1 MHSAM
6 LQRLRG
12 ERAGWTLS
20 LLLSALFGFAL
31 AAPAWTQTPT
41 PEQLRML
48 QSLSPEQQRALA
60 EKYGLG
66 GIQGDGGQADRPLDQ
81 PVVSRPKLK
90 KDADDRWAD
99 PSVFQA
105 GTPRI
110 WGGDTVLLDLQL
122 GTINPPVTIPGE
134 DRQYPAQQPVQSSP
148 GSPYPGQTTQQS
160 AGTYQMPTGGI
171 YLLPDLQ
178 PQELQDLEKMRLR
191 VLAAN
196 PYRLDKLG
204 RLQIPGLSHAIPLAG
219 LTAEQ
224 ASERLRR
231 EPALQYLTATVSL
244 LSLDRIGVD
253 ALKPFGY
260 DLFSNVP
267 TTFAPA
273 TDIPVPAEY
282 AVGPGDAVKV
292 QLIGNVK
299 GNYTLVVGRNG
310 DINFPEVGP
319 VTVAGMPFN
328 ELKSLIEK
336 TVAEQMIGTRAVVA
350 LGELRSMQVLITG
363 EAEQPGSYTVSG
375 LSTITNALLAG
386 GGVKPIGSLRN
397 LQLKR
402 GGRLVATLDLYD
414 LLLKGDAS
422 NDVRLL
428 SGDVI
433 FIPPVGQTAGITGE
447 IRRPAIYEYKG
458 AATVWDLVQLS
469 GGLTAEA
476 APRLAKLD
484 RVDPGQGHVLIDV
497 DLGSPQ
503 GRAMKLKPG
512 DVLRVAAVRETVAD
526 SVMVAGH
533 VYRAGPA
540 QFRAGLRL
548 TDLLPGVDE
557 LKPNADLHY
566 VLIRR
571 ELPPDRR
578 VSVLSAD
585 IARAWAAPQSE
596 ANVVLAPR
604 DQIIV
609 FDMEATR
616 SALLGPVLADL
627 NRQATRE
634 RPSQVVNIGGNV
646 RMPGDYPLEPG
657 MRVADLVRAGGGLD
671 EAAFAADA
679 ELVRYEVINGESRR
693 TALVPVNLAAA
704 QAGDPAANISLQPF
718 DMLTIR
724 SVPQWSDQES
734 VTLQGEVRFPGRY
747 PIRRGETLSSV
758 LERAGGLT
766 DLAFAEG
773 VVFTRE
779 NLKEREAQQ
788 IAALTDRL
796 ERDMAAM
803 ALQASQVQAAGQG
816 GAQSL
821 SVGQS
826 LLAELRNTKPVGRL
840 AIDLPQL
847 MSSKPGSATD
857 ILLKDGDRLVVPR
870 RSQEVTV
877 LGEVQTATSH
887 LYQPGLSRSD
897 YVGLSGGTTQKADA
911 GRIYVVKANGQV
923 VATTQ
928 SRWFGGDGT
937 DIRPGDTIVVPVDT
951 ERLPPLP
958 MWSAVTTIIYNLA
971 VAVAAV
977 NSF

>member
-1 MHSAM
+1 M
-6 LQRLRG
+6 LRRVRR
-12 ERAGWTLS
+12 ETAGSTISSWMRVLGVV
-20 LLLSALFGFAL
+20 LIGLGL
-31 AAPAWTQTPT
+31 AGPLASQTPT
-41 PEQLRML
+41 AEQLRML
-48 QSLSPEQQRALA
+48 RSLSPEQQRALA
-60 EKYGLG
+60 EQYGLS
-66 GIQGDGGQADRPLDQ
+66 GIQGDGGQADRSLDQ
-81 PVVSRPKLK
+81 PATSRPKP
-90 KDADDRWAD
+90 DQSADDGWSDSAWSDTSMFRTG
-99 PSVFQA
+99 S
-105 GTPRI
+105 PRI
-110 WGGDTVLLDLQL
+110 RGGDTVLLDLQL
-122 GTINPPVTIPGE
+122 SVPSADGDSSAADQTYPDKSPREHGYRDRSNPANLASVL
-134 DRQYPAQQPVQSSP
+134 R
-148 GSPYPGQTTQQS
+148 
-160 AGTYQMPTGGI
+160 
-171 YLLPDLQ
+171 DLK
-178 PQELQDLEKMRLR
+178 PKELQELEQLRLR

-204 RLQIPGLSHAIPLAG
+204 RLQIPGLSQPIALAG

-244 LSLDRIGVD
+244 LSLERIGVD

-267 TTFAPA
+267 TTYAPA
-273 TDIPVPAEY
+273 TDIPVPPEY
-282 AVGPGDAVKV
+282 TVGPGDAVKV

-299 GNYTLVVGRNG
+299 ANYTLVVGRNG
-310 DINFPEVGP
+310 EIRFPDIGP
-319 VTVAGMPFN
+319 ISVTGMPFN
-328 ELKSLIEK
+328 ELQSLIEK
-336 TVAEQMIGTRAVVA
+336 TVADQMIGTRAVVGM
-350 LGELRSMQVLITG
+350 GELRSLRVLITG

-375 LSTITNALLAG
+375 LSTMTNALLVG

-397 LQLKR
+397 VQLKR
-402 GGRLVATLDLYD
+402 NGRLVATLDLYD

-422 NDVRLL
+422 KDARLL

-433 FIPPVGQTAGITGE
+433 FIPPVGKTAGIVGE

-458 AATVWDLVQLS
+458 AATAWDLVELS

-476 APRLAKLD
+476 APHLARID
-484 RVDPGQGHVLIDV
+484 RVDAEQGHVLLDV

-503 GRAMKLKPG
+503 GRATKLKPG

-526 SVMVAGH
+526 SVTVSGH
-533 VYRAGPA
+533 VYRPGPA
-540 QFRAGLRL
+540 QFRAGMRL
-548 TDLLPGVDE
+548 VDLLPGVDD

-566 VLIRR
+566 VMIRR
-571 ELPPDRR
+571 ESPQDRR
-578 VSVLSAD
+578 VTVLSAD
-585 IARAWAAPQSE
+585 IAKAWVEPRSE
-596 ANVVLAPR
+596 ANPVLTPR

-616 SALLGPVLADL
+616 SVLLDPVLADL
-627 NRQATRE
+627 NRQSTRE
-634 RPSQVVNIGGNV
+634 RPSQIVNIGGNV
-646 RMPGDYPLEPG
+646 RMPGDYPLEAG
-657 MRVADLVRAGGGLD
+657 MRIADLLRAGGGLD

-679 ELVRYEVINGESRR
+679 ELVRYEVIDGESRQ
-693 TALVPVNLAAA
+693 TALVQVNLAAA
-704 QAGDPAANISLQPF
+704 QAGDPESNIYLQPY
-718 DMLTIR
+718 DLLTIR
-724 SVPQWSDQES
+724 SVPQWSSQEA
-734 VTLQGEVRFPGRY
+734 VILQGEVRFPGRY
-747 PIRRGETLSSV
+747 PIRRGETLTSV
-758 LERAGGLT
+758 ISRAGGLT

-788 IAALTDRL
+788 IAALTSRL

-803 ALQASQVQAAGQG
+803 AVQRSQVDLQSSS
-816 GAQSL
+816 AQSL

-840 AIDLPQL
+840 AIDLPQVL
-847 MSSKPGSATD
+847 AAKPGSAAD

-897 YVGLSGGTTQKADA
+897 YVGMSGGTTQKADT

-923 VATTQ
+923 VASSK
-928 SRWFGGDGT
+928 SRWFGDAGK

>member
-1 MHSAM
+1 MAS
-6 LQRLRG
+6 LCIILLG
-12 ERAGWTLS
+12 LTLAGPVS
-20 LLLSALFGFAL
+20 S
-31 AAPAWTQTPT
+31 QTPT
-41 PEQLRML
+41 PDQLRML

-60 EKYGLG
+60 EQYGLSG
-66 GIQGDGGQADRPLDQ
+66 TQGDGGQADRSLNQ
-81 PVVSRPKLK
+81 PVISRPKADQ
-90 KDADDRWAD
+90 DADTRWSDSARSD
-99 PSVFQA
+99 TSLVQTGP
-105 GTPRI
+105 PRI
-110 WGGDTVLLDLQL
+110 RGGDTVLLDLQL
-122 GTINPPVTIPGE
+122 GSSIADIDTLDADKT
-134 DRQYPAQQPVQSSP
+134 YPDKPSEKNGQS
-148 GSPYPGQTTQQS
+148 YPRKAYS
-160 AGTYQMPTGGI
+160 
-171 YLLPDLQ
+171 LPDLQ
-178 PQELQDLEKMRLR
+178 PQELRDIGQLRLR
-191 VLAAN
+191 ALAAN

-204 RLQIPGLSHAIPLAG
+204 RLQIPGLSQSIPLAG

-224 ASERLRR
+224 ASERLRG

-244 LSLDRIGVD
+244 LSLERIGVE

-260 DLFSNVP
+260 DLFANVP
-267 TTFAPA
+267 TTYAPA
-273 TDIPVPAEY
+273 TDIPVPPEY
-282 AVGPGDAVKV
+282 TVGPGDAVKV

-299 GNYTLVVGRNG
+299 ANYTLVVGRNG
-310 DINFPEVGP
+310 EINFPELGP
-319 VTVAGMPFN
+319 VSVAGMPFN
-328 ELKSLIEK
+328 ELQSLIEK

-350 LGELRSMQVLITG
+350 LGELRSLRVLITG

-375 LSTITNALLAG
+375 LSTMTNALLVG

-397 LQLKR
+397 VQLKR
-402 GGRLVATLDLYD
+402 DGRVVATLDLYD

-422 NDVRLL
+422 KDARLL

-433 FIPPVGQTAGITGE
+433 FIPPVGNTAGITGE

-458 AATVWDLVQLS
+458 AATVWDLVGLS

-476 APRLAKLD
+476 APHLVTID
-484 RVDPGQGHVLIDV
+484 RVDAGQGHVLLNV
-497 DLGSPQ
+497 DLGSPH
-503 GRAMKLKPG
+503 GRAMKLQPG
-512 DVLRVAAVRETVAD
+512 DVLRVAAVRETMAD
-526 SVMVAGH
+526 SVTVRGH
-533 VYRAGPA
+533 VYRPGPA

-548 TDLLPGVDE
+548 TDLLPDVEE

-578 VSVLSAD
+578 VTVLSAD
-585 IARAWAAPQSE
+585 IAEAWAAPQSD

-616 SALLGPVLADL
+616 LALLDPVLADL
-627 NRQATRE
+627 NLQSSRK
-634 RPSQVVNIGGNV
+634 RPSQIVNIGGNV
-646 RMPGDYPLEPG
+646 RMPGDYPLEAG
-657 MRVADLVRAGGGLD
+657 MRVTDLVRAGGGLN

-679 ELVRYEVINGESRR
+679 ELVRYEVVDGESRR
-693 TALVPVNLAAA
+693 TELLPINLAAA
-704 QAGDPAANISLQPF
+704 QAGDIESNIMLQPF
-718 DMLTIR
+718 DVLTIR
-724 SVPQWSDQES
+724 SLPQWSDQEA
-734 VTLQGEVRFPGRY
+734 VVLQGEVRFPGRY
-747 PIRRGETLSSV
+747 PIRRGETLTSV
-758 LERAGGLT
+758 VDRAGGLT

-803 ALQASQVQAAGQG
+803 AVQSSQLQSPGQNS
-816 GAQSL
+816 AQSI

-840 AIDLPQL
+840 AIDLPQVL
-847 MSSKPGSATD
+847 ESKPGSATD

-877 LGEVQTATSH
+877 LGEVQTTTSH
-887 LYQPGLSRSD
+887 LYQSGLSRSD
-897 YVGLSGGTTQKADA
+897 YVAMSGGTTQKADT

-923 VATTQ
+923 VANSK
-928 SRWFGGDGT
+928 SRWFGDAGK

>member
-1 MHSAM
+1 M
-6 LQRLRG
+6 LR
-12 ERAGWTLS
+12 
-20 LLLSALFGFAL
+20 
-31 AAPAWTQTPT
+31 
-41 PEQLRML
+41 
-48 QSLSPEQQRALA
+48 SLSPEQQRALA
-60 EKYGLG
+60 EQYGLS
-66 GIQGDGGQADRPLDQ
+66 GIQGDGGQTDRPLDQ
-81 PVVSRPKLK
+81 PVTSRPKI
-90 KDADDRWAD
+90 DQGANDRWSDSAWSD
-99 PSVFQA
+99 TAMFQT
-105 GTPRI
+105 GSPRI
-110 WGGDTVLLDLQL
+110 RGGDTILLDLQL
-122 GTINPPVTIPGE
+122 GTLSADG
-134 DRQYPAQQPVQSSP
+134 ASSATEK
-148 GSPYPGQTTQQS
+148 PYPDKSSQKNGYPDKSFSGTLPANQTY
-160 AGTYQMPTGGI
+160 A
-171 YLLPDLQ
+171 LPDLQ
-178 PQELQDLEKMRLR
+178 PQDLQALEQLR
-191 VLAAN
+191 QRALAAN

-204 RLQIPGLSHAIPLAG
+204 RLQIPGLSQPIALAG
-219 LTAEQ
+219 LTADQ

-231 EPALQYLTATVSL
+231 EPALQYLTTTVSL
-244 LSLDRIGVD
+244 LSLERIGVD

-267 TTFAPA
+267 TTYAPA
-273 TDIPVPAEY
+273 TDIPVPPEY
-282 AVGPGDAVKV
+282 TVGPGDAVKV

-299 GNYTLVVGRNG
+299 ANYTLVVGRNG
-310 DINFPEVGP
+310 EIRFPELGP
-319 VTVAGMPFN
+319 ISVAGMPFN
-328 ELKSLIEK
+328 ELQSLIEK
-336 TVAEQMIGTRAVVA
+336 TVADQMIGTRAVVG
-350 LGELRSMQVLITG
+350 LGELRSLRVLITG
-363 EAEQPGSYTVSG
+363 EAERPGSYTVSG
-375 LSTITNALLAG
+375 LSTMTNALLVS

-397 LQLKR
+397 VQLKR

-422 NDVRLL
+422 KDARLL

-433 FIPPVGQTAGITGE
+433 FIPPVGNTAGITGE

-458 AATVWDLVQLS
+458 AATVQDLIELS

-484 RVDPGQGHVLIDV
+484 RVDASQGHVLLDV
-497 DLGSPQ
+497 DLGGPQ
-503 GRAMKLKPG
+503 GRAMKLKSG
-512 DVLRVAAVRETVAD
+512 DTLRVAAVRETVAD
-526 SVMVAGH
+526 AVRVSGH

-540 QFRAGLRL
+540 QFRPGMRL
-548 TDLLPGVDE
+548 ADLLPGVDE

-578 VSVLSAD
+578 VTVLSAD
-585 IARAWAAPQSE
+585 IAKAWAAPQSE

-604 DQIIV
+604 DQVIV
-609 FDMEATR
+609 FDLEATR
-616 SALLGPVLADL
+616 SALLDPVIADL
-627 NRQATRE
+627 NRQSSRE
-634 RPSQVVNIGGNV
+634 HPSQIVNIGGNV
-646 RMPGDYPLEPG
+646 RMPGDYPLEAG
-657 MRVADLVRAGGGLD
+657 MRVADLVRAGGGMN

-693 TALVPVNLAAA
+693 TELLPINLAAA
-704 QAGDPAANISLQPF
+704 QAGDSASNIVLQPF
-718 DMLTIR
+718 DVLTIR
-724 SVPQWSDQES
+724 SVPQWSDQEA

-747 PIRRGETLSSV
+747 PIRRGETLTSV
-758 LERAGGLT
+758 ISRAGGLT

-788 IAALTDRL
+788 IAALTSRL

-803 ALQASQVQAAGQG
+803 AVQRSQVDQQSG

-840 AIDLPQL
+840 AIDLPQVL
-847 MSSKPGSATD
+847 AAKPGSAAD

-897 YVGLSGGTTQKADA
+897 YVGMSGGTTQKADA

-923 VATTQ
+923 VASSK
-928 SRWFGGDGT
+928 SRWFGDPGK